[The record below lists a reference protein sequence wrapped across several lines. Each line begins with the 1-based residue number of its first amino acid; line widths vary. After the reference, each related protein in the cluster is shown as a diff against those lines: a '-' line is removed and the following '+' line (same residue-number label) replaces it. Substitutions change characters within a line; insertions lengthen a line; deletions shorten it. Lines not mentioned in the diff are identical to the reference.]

1 MTTRRNAST
10 AFCRWSLVVL
20 LPSICCWIACGTAR
34 AQTSFEH
41 LYDSTESVQTPPTN
55 PWEEYY
61 SSNLAP
67 SQTPAPQSVPIVPV
81 GLSNGEYGDYYDVD
95 GVPCEDAGGYGAG
108 GSYGAGDSGLDR
120 GGYGDDA
127 LITAQRYDDHWVNI
141 SGRYVNFNRSDSA
154 GSLPLTSDGVTG
166 PILLST
172 GDVNLETNSSAGQ
185 VSLFLDLWH
194 GFDLELGWLGGLQWD
209 GAARVTSPTN
219 SLYSVFSDFGINPA
233 QGFEETDQAAD
244 HRIRYLSELDNYEVN
259 AWFRW
264 SHTTKPWTGAWI
276 LGARY
281 LQLRESLIHSTRAVE
296 HIDPITADPRGPGV
310 MDYRSLADNDLVG
323 FNFGLEAMRTVA
335 PGWLLGGNFQAGIY
349 GNSAK
354 SSTRITATTI
364 TDEIL
369 AKQRRGQTA
378 FVAEANFDTLYRLFS
393 EFYIR
398 AGYQMLFVEG
408 VSFAPDNFTTDSP
421 FVEPRPTILNTNGH
435 LFLSGFHV
443 GAEYQ
448 W

>member
-1 MTTRRNAST
+1 
-10 AFCRWSLVVL
+10 
-20 LPSICCWIACGTAR
+20 
-34 AQTSFEH
+34 
-41 LYDSTESVQTPPTN
+41 
-55 PWEEYY
+55 
-61 SSNLAP
+61 
-67 SQTPAPQSVPIVPV
+67 
-81 GLSNGEYGDYYDVD
+81 
-95 GVPCEDAGGYGAG
+95 
-108 GSYGAGDSGLDR
+108 
-120 GGYGDDA
+120 
-127 LITAQRYDDHWVNI
+127 
-141 SGRYVNFNRSDSA
+141 
-154 GSLPLTSDGVTG
+154 
-166 PILLST
+166 
-172 GDVNLETNSSAGQ
+172 
-185 VSLFLDLWH
+185 
-194 GFDLELGWLGGLQWD
+194 
-209 GAARVTSPTN
+209 
-219 SLYSVFSDFGINPA
+219 
-233 QGFEETDQAAD
+233 
-244 HRIRYLSELDNYEVN
+244 
-259 AWFRW
+259 
-264 SHTTKPWTGAWI
+264 
-276 LGARY
+276 
-281 LQLRESLIHSTRAVE
+281 
-296 HIDPITADPRGPGV
+296 